1 MEKENIQES
10 IVPDN
15 DMLLLANSSLEYAN
29 SYLKT
34 LENSLN
40 KKTHFTND
48 LLYNIAVMAF
58 EKYFVSLLARYN
70 WSATHHMPVA
80 LYKEAEEF
88 ENELTDSM
96 KATSILVGKFEGIC
110 SLEGFGY
117 RTPEAEELTEMVKGM
132 REIKALVEKRLSEVN
147 GTK

>member
-10 IVPDN
+10 IVPDD

-40 KKTHFTND
+40 KNTHFTKD

-88 ENELTDSM
+88 DNELTDSM

-110 SLEGFGY
+110 SLEDFGY
-117 RTPEAEELTEMVKGM
+117 RTPEIEELTEMVKGM
-132 REIKALVEKRLSEVN
+132 KEIKALVEKRLSEVN

>member
-1 MEKENIQES
+1 MEKKNMQEF
-10 IVPDN
+10 IAPDD
-15 DMLLLANSSLEYAN
+15 DMLLLANSSLKYAN

-40 KKTHFTND
+40 KKTHFKND
-48 LLYNIAVMAF
+48 LLYNIAVLAF
-58 EKYFVSLLARYN
+58 EKYFVSLLARYD

-88 ENELTDSM
+88 DNELTDSM

-110 SLEGFGY
+110 SLEDFGH
-117 RTPEAEELTEMVKGM
+117 RTPEIEELTKMVKGM

>member
-1 MEKENIQES
+1 MQEF
-10 IVPDN
+10 IVPDD
-15 DMLLLANSSLEYAN
+15 DMLLLANSSLKYAN

-40 KKTHFTND
+40 KKTHFTKD

-88 ENELTDSM
+88 DNELTDSM

-110 SLEGFGY
+110 SLEDFGY
-117 RTPEAEELTEMVKGM
+117 RTPEIEELTEMVKGM
-132 REIKALVEKRLSEVN
+132 KEIKALVEKRLSEVN

>member
-10 IVPDN
+10 IVPDD
-15 DMLLLANSSLEYAN
+15 DMLLLANNSLEYAN

-40 KKTHFTND
+40 KKTHFTKD

-88 ENELTDSM
+88 ENELTESM
-96 KATSILVGKFEGIC
+96 KMTSILVGKFEGIC

-117 RTPEAEELTEMVKGM
+117 RTPEIEELTEMVKGM
-132 REIKALVEKRLSEVN
+132 KEIKALVEKRLSEVN

>member
-1 MEKENIQES
+1 MEKENMQES
-10 IVPDN
+10 IVPDD
-15 DMLLLANSSLEYAN
+15 DMLLLANSSIEYAN

-80 LYKEAEEF
+80 LYKEAEQF
-88 ENELTDSM
+88 ENELTESM
-96 KATSILVGKFEGIC
+96 KMISILVGKFEGIC
-110 SLEGFGY
+110 SLEDFGY
-117 RTPEAEELTEMVKGM
+117 RTPEVEELTEMVKGM
-132 REIKALVEKRLSEVN
+132 REIKMLVEKRLSEVN